1 MTQLMSIRPN
11 ILLLTSDSLPLVCCH
26 VLSMGLK
33 SFLPNLRNAC
43 PAIRPQYKP
52 DNPGNKIMKLSTVFR
67 VGKFG
72 AIAAGRIS
80 CFKAAGADLAPGS
93 FFILVAT
100 GASVFQISSASAAI
114 KSTESNQ
121 FRIRHYYLHCFPFR
135 KHSNQLGA
143 IDLAGLW
150 NVNTGSINIQMNK
163 LTGLNVCSFLTKYL
177 ESPAEAVGPWLNN
190 CLSSITTFPYHP
202 ALQAKFYLNKIIP
215 ANVDTRQWLGVKNM

>member
-1 MTQLMSIRPN
+1 
-11 ILLLTSDSLPLVCCH
+11 
-26 VLSMGLK
+26 MGLK

-72 AIAAGRIS
+72 AIAAGSIS

-93 FFILVAT
+93 LFIVVAT

-121 FRIRHYYLHCFPFR
+121 FRIRHYCLHYFSFCKHTLCQKLLCLLTRKTIPF
-135 KHSNQLGA
+135 A
-143 IDLAGLW
+143 I
-150 NVNTGSINIQMNK
+150 
-163 LTGLNVCSFLTKYL
+163 
-177 ESPAEAVGPWLNN
+177 
-190 CLSSITTFPYHP
+190 P
-202 ALQAKFYLNKIIP
+202 ALFSSFPRKRESRNYELSPSYRSVQNGFAVSISSNFHLRFHFFICFSLPIADSAVSCSSYQ
-215 ANVDTRQWLGVKNM
+215 TS